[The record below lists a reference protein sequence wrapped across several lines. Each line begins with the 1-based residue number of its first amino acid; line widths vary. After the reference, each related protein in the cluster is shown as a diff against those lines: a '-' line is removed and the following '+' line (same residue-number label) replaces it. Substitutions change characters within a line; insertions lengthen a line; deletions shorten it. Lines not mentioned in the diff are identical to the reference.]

1 MKKIEAIVD
10 PVKLD
15 EIKEALQK
23 EKIPHVSVFEV
34 HGVGSQQGKVKHY
47 RGPDYV
53 EDSTEVK
60 VEIIAEDDD
69 ADRIAQTLVT
79 TLRSGELCDGEV
91 AIMPVERLI
100 RVRVGKC
107 A

>member
-34 HGVGSQQGKVKHY
+34 QGVGSQQGKVKHY
-47 RGPDYV
+47 RGADYV

-60 VEIIAEDDD
+60 VEIVAEDED
-69 ADRIAQTLVT
+69 ADRITQTIVT
-79 TLRSGELCDGEV
+79 TLRVGDLCDGEITV
-91 AIMPVERLI
+91 LPVERLI

-107 A
+107 T

>member
-15 EIKEALQK
+15 EIKEALQR
-23 EKIPHVSVFEV
+23 EQIPHVSVFEV
-34 HGVGSQQGKVKHY
+34 QGIGSQQGKLKHY
-47 RGPDYV
+47 RGADYV
-53 EDSTEVK
+53 EDSTEFK

-69 ADRIAQTLVT
+69 AGRITQTLVT
-79 TLRSGELCDGEV
+79 TLRTGDLCDGEITV
-91 AIMPVERLI
+91 LPVERFV
-100 RVRVGKC
+100 RVRLGKC

>member
-10 PVKLD
+10 PLNLD
-15 EIKEALQK
+15 EIKQALER
-23 EKIPHVSVFEV
+23 EKISQVGVFEI
-34 HGVGSQQGKVKHY
+34 HGVGSRQRKVKAC
-47 RGPDYV
+47 RGIDYV

-60 VEIIAEDDD
+60 VEIIVEDDE
-69 ADRIAQTLVT
+69 ADRITQTLVT
-79 TLRSGELCDGEV
+79 TLRAGDLCDGEITV
-91 AIMPVERLI
+91 LPVDRLI

>member
-10 PVKLD
+10 PVNLD
-15 EIKEALQK
+15 EIKQALER
-23 EKIPHVSVFEV
+23 EKVSQVGVLEI
-34 HGVGSQQGKVKHY
+34 HGVGSRQRKVKPC
-47 RGPDYV
+47 RGIDYV

-60 VEIIAEDDD
+60 VEIIVEDDD
-69 ADRIAQTLVT
+69 ADRITQTLVT
-79 TLRSGELCDGEV
+79 TLRAGDLCDGEITV
-91 AIMPVERLI
+91 LPVDRLI

>member
-23 EKIPHVSVFEV
+23 EHIPQVSVFEV
-34 HGVGSQQGKVKHY
+34 QGIGSQQGKLKHY
-47 RGPDYV
+47 RGADYV
-53 EDSTEVK
+53 EDSTEFK

-69 ADRIAQTLVT
+69 ADRITQTLVT
-79 TLRSGELCDGEV
+79 TLRTGDLCDGEITV
-91 AIMPVERLI
+91 LPVERSI
-100 RVRVGKC
+100 RVRLGKC
-107 A
+107 

>member
-15 EIKEALQK
+15 EIKQALEK
-23 EKIPHVSVFEV
+23 EKIAQVGVFEIR
-34 HGVGSQQGKVKHY
+34 GVGSQQGRVKHY
-47 RGPDYV
+47 RGAEYV

-60 VEIIAEDDD
+60 VEIIVEDDE
-69 ADRIAQTLVT
+69 ADRITQTLVT
-79 TLRSGELCDGEV
+79 SLRAGDLCDGEITV
-91 AIMPVERLI
+91 LPVDKLI

>member
-23 EKIPHVSVFEV
+23 EKISQVSVFEIR
-34 HGVGSQQGKVKHY
+34 GVGSQQGKVKHY
-47 RGPDYV
+47 RGADYV

-60 VEIIAEDDD
+60 IEILVEDDD
-69 ADRIAQTLVT
+69 IDRITQTIVA
-79 TLRSGELCDGEV
+79 TLRAGELCDGEITV
-91 AIMPVERLI
+91 LPVERFI
-100 RVRVGKC
+100 RVRIGKC
-107 A
+107 T